1 MLRSEV
7 RKLRFFRGLPVVGAA
22 LVPVAA
28 ACSGG
33 AGIGPDVSLE
43 EHPVPVAHVDVEYSR
58 SVDFESSQVIAHFVY
73 SRAESS
79 ARGAATLSSVLT
91 GTRSTIPEPGRCQ
104 DASGMLAP
112 STAPVELLEAGTVT
126 IRTLAHPPA
135 FDSTADRDTA
145 DPDDDTALE
154 DTTSGSN
161 VSQTVLPGELAQGEV
176 ADDIANEQVAGEVA
190 KAEVAQPLTLSL
202 APRAFPGLSSLAS
215 GVMYTSRDRGMPL
228 PAGAE
233 YQVEIEGSLQV
244 PAMTLTGTAPAF
256 LSGVTV
262 GGTPL
267 EQVTELN
274 LGSPID
280 LTWNIGQT
288 DDLIVVDVGD
298 VHEGHALLRCS
309 YSDGAGAGT
318 VPWVAVL
325 SSFSRD
331 SQASIRVHRLRVVE
345 TKVGSPNGARGEL
358 RFDFELTRN
367 VEFR

>member
-1 MLRSEV
+1 MVRSEV
-7 RKLRFFRGLPVVGAA
+7 SKLRFLRGLPVVSGAM
-22 LVPVAA
+22 VSVAA

-43 EHPVPVAHVDVEYSR
+43 EHPVPVAHVDIEYSR

-73 SRAESS
+73 SRAETS

-91 GTRSTIPEPGRCQ
+91 GTRSAIPEPGRCQ

-126 IRTLAHPPA
+126 IHTVPKPPTPASPADGDVPASKTL
-135 FDSTADRDTA
+135 DSDVS
-145 DPDDDTALE
+145 LE
-154 DTTSGSN
+154 
-161 VSQTVLPGELAQGEV
+161 QVLPGAR
-176 ADDIANEQVAGEVA
+176 
-190 KAEVAQPLTLSL
+190 AEGDVPVDNAAEPLEEEAALQEAAPRGDAAQPLTLSL

-215 GVMYTSRDRGMPL
+215 GVMYTSRDRDIPL

-233 YQVEIEGSLQV
+233 YQVEIEGSPQV
-244 PAMTLTGTAPAF
+244 PAMNLIGTAPAF

-262 GGTPL
+262 GGTPI
-267 EQVTELN
+267 EQVSELN
-274 LGSPID
+274 VGSPID
-280 LTWNIGQT
+280 LTWDIGQT
-288 DDLIVVDVGD
+288 DDLIVVDVSD
-298 VHEGHALLRCS
+298 VQEGRALLRCS

-325 SSFSRD
+325 GSLSSDSR
-331 SQASIRVHRLRVVE
+331 AAIRVHRLRVVE
-345 TKVGSPNGARGEL
+345 TKSSSVDGARGEL

>member
-1 MLRSEV
+1 MVRSEV
-7 RKLRFFRGLPVVGAA
+7 SKLRFLRGLPILSGAMVSA
-22 LVPVAA
+22 AA

-43 EHPVPVAHVDVEYSR
+43 EHPVPVAHVDIEYSR

-73 SRAESS
+73 SRAETS

-91 GTRSTIPEPGRCQ
+91 GTRSSIPEPGRCQ

-126 IRTLAHPPA
+126 IHTVLQPPA
-135 FDSTADRDTA
+135 PASPADGEA
-145 DPDDDTALE
+145 AESKALAS
-154 DTTSGSN
+154 D
-161 VSQTVLPGELAQGEV
+161 VSPGQALPLAR
-176 ADDIANEQVAGEVA
+176 
-190 KAEVAQPLTLSL
+190 AEGDVPVENAPEPVEEAAPRGDAAQPLTLSL

-215 GVMYTSRDRGMPL
+215 GVMYTSRDRDIPL

-233 YQVEIEGSLQV
+233 YQVEIEGSPQV
-244 PAMTLTGTAPAF
+244 PAMSLIGTAPSF

-262 GGTPL
+262 GGTPI
-267 EQVTELN
+267 EQVTELSV
-274 LGSPID
+274 GSPID
-280 LTWNIGQT
+280 LTWDIGRT
-288 DDLIVVDVGD
+288 DDLVVVDVTD
-298 VHEGHALLRCS
+298 VQEGRALLRCS

-325 SSFSRD
+325 GSLSRD
-331 SQASIRVHRLRVVE
+331 TRAAIRVHRVRVVE
-345 TKVGSPNGARGEL
+345 TKSGSVNGARGEL